1 MKLVKV
7 FLVSI
12 FFFLNALSQEE
23 EGITEDIPIQED
35 KQVKKDIKDI
45 NIKEDEQDKEDIQED
60 IHVKKDVQMQEDASE
75 PDTSVEVYEYSTTD
89 GFNQNQPQ
97 NSVANRIIVTGVV
110 KNIAGE
116 KLGKI
121 IIKTKFF
128 DSNNNYLDE
137 FSYYCWDVANSYT
150 DDFNIIYSGQY
161 VEDVDSLKFEFST
174 ST

>member
-1 MKLVKV
+1 MNKTTI
-7 FLVSI
+7 FLVAILVISVS
-12 FFFLNALSQEE
+12 LLSGCNEKSE
-23 EGITEDIPIQED
+23 TSGETDKVELVEYDVKTEWI
-35 KQVKKDIKDI
+35 
-45 NIKEDEQDKEDIQED
+45 
-60 IHVKKDVQMQEDASE
+60 
-75 PDTSVEVYEYSTTD
+75 VEVGEQYEYSTTD

-150 DDFNIIYSGQY
+150 ADFNIIYSGQY

-174 ST
+174 SA

>member
-1 MKLVKV
+1 MKKTTT
-7 FLVSI
+7 FLVAILVISVS
-12 FFFLNALSQEE
+12 LLSGCNEKSE
-23 EGITEDIPIQED
+23 TSGETDKVELVEYDVKTEWI
-35 KQVKKDIKDI
+35 
-45 NIKEDEQDKEDIQED
+45 
-60 IHVKKDVQMQEDASE
+60 
-75 PDTSVEVYEYSTTD
+75 VEVGEQYEYSTTD

-150 DDFNIIYSGQY
+150 DEFNIIYSGKF

-174 ST
+174 SD